1 MVAEARQVAFTNRQW
16 EAYQFILKFHGHQYR
31 TPTAEELGRGLRIT
45 QIEAAKLIGTLTAK
59 GVLMRRIYHELAV
72 VPPSYQRHEFVE
84 V

>member
-16 EAYQFILKFHGHQYR
+16 EAYQFVLKFHRQRYR
-31 TPTAEELGRGLRIT
+31 TPNADELGRGLEIT
-45 QIEAAKLIGTLTAK
+45 QVEAAKLLGALTAK